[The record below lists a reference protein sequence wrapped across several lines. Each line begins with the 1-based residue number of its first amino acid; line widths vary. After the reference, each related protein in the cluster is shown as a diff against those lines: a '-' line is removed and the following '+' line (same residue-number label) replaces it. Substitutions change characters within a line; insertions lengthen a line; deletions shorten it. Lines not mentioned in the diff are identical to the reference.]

1 MTTETIDWESLQS
14 IKAAEPK
21 RTTML
26 DILGVSAK
34 EVYITQAYAYF
45 LNQSSNSNLHKKFA
59 RIVFEELGEDIK
71 DWTGYTVLPEVTV
84 RCKVK
89 DCNSDKLVDVV
100 SRIDLLIITGEKAI
114 ILENKIY
121 ARFYNCLKNYI
132 LGVQETLKL
141 EVKAAKFLSLSKYKD
156 GLTHSQICK
165 KMREELETSSERSEL
180 YFQFKEFIDHMIKIS
195 DVSGDNKDLAEY
207 ADKAAAITNAIALK
221 ERAQKY
227 FSNLMVGLVESLIQS
242 IDTELLREPDS
253 SCFEEEKGCWIQ
265 VFPKKNNR
273 DIYLTIAYEEFLK
286 NGSNSPVYV
295 IVESANKNDNKIEEY
310 FKKTDIPGLK
320 AGKEPEKEPEKKW
333 RHYFVKEVAFSNSND
348 AVTSFEKALWDTSKE
363 LFDEIIKFTKDQGE
377 V

>member
-59 RIVFEELGEDIK
+59 RIVFEELGENIK

-100 SRIDLLIITGEKAI
+100 SRIDLLIISGEKAI

-121 ARFYNCLKNYI
+121 ARFYNCLENYI

-141 EVKAAKFLSLSKYKD
+141 EVKAAKFLSLSKYND

-165 KMREELETSSERSEL
+165 KMREELETSSERSEP

-195 DVSGDNKDLAEY
+195 DVSGDNKDLEEY

-227 FSNLMVGLVESLIQS
+227 FSNLMVGLVEGLIQS
-242 IDTELLREPDS
+242 INPELAFDPNDGY
-253 SCFEEEKGCWIQ
+253 FKEERGCWIQ
-265 VFPKKNNR
+265 VFPKLTTKR

-286 NGSNSPVYV
+286 QGMSKPIYV
-295 IVESANKNDNKIEEY
+295 IVESSIDKSDSIKKYFSEKFSTPISNDLRVGRNWAHCY
-310 FKKTDIPGLK
+310 
-320 AGKEPEKEPEKKW
+320 
-333 RHYFVKEVAFSNSND
+333 VKEVYFKTDDGSHESFNDRLQETAEDMLKEILEFNSILNSN
-348 AVTSFEKALWDTSKE
+348 
-363 LFDEIIKFTKDQGE
+363 G
-377 V
+377 